1 MQQLSFISV
10 IHNNLQFTNLSK
22 LYIWIFAS
30 VKKDYELKNSSA
42 LVICALC
49 GTTLSPPLCAS
60 CVCKSHLSNFCV
72 IYSPLKENQTT
83 RLSSPPQRRCCR
95 NKKSDALGNI
105 ENRVSFFAWRTQS
118 STPCVAW
125 IEFPSPWGIR
135 RRALMTQKCQW
146 NLLNSGRNGGGGRS
160 SSELLCPEIAN

>member
-1 MQQLSFISV
+1 M
-10 IHNNLQFTNLSK
+10 QFTNPSK
-22 LYIWIFAS
+22 LIEFCLRRSIKRS
-30 VKKDYELKNSSA
+30 TKGENPKRLG
-42 LVICALC
+42 CLC
-49 GTTLSPPLCAS
+49 CVQFLPLPPPLSAS

-83 RLSSPPQRRCCR
+83 QSSRRPIAPVLSKQKERRSEIL
-95 NKKSDALGNI
+95 KA
-105 ENRVSFFAWRTQS
+105 ERVSFFAYAEQHS
-118 STPCVAW
+118 VLVAR

-135 RRALMTQKCQW
+135 RSALMTQKCQW